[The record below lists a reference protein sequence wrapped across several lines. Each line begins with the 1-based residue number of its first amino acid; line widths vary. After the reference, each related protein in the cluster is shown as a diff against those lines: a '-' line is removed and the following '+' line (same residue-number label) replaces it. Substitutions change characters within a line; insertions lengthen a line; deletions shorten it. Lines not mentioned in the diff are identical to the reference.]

1 MNVAPLQSGYLLS
14 SPADHQLFCAESH
27 PPVCVTFTAGQSAAG
42 LPGKTIDQRSCVV
55 NRCAESGESDIE
67 YFEAHEFAGS
77 PASSDDEDFEA
88 PDRLDQQQMPEPQ
101 QSDGDGPWQ
110 VVRGRRSGRKR
121 QQSSAVTPSDARRK
135 NGARA
140 KSTSAGQWPENCL
153 PMRQQKI
160 RLKMFGT
167 LSQYHRQLCTTSF
180 KQLGAEDLASF
191 DTCQMK
197 DRFCLQTSITRDDCQ
212 RFHRLM
218 TNGLHAIR
226 GVDDVVFLVGPFKVL
241 MSRDVRTFDAIL
253 LSLVFDRAVPGFLTM
268 LGDCFVKSLTGVN
281 PKNSKLCKA
290 ITELLIQMCHED
302 EGWLNRL
309 GWQKLSMRG
318 RCSLFSSLAFFFKK
332 SSEKDLMRNLQQ
344 QVSGAWL
351 DEQYNAT
358 VQRISSDTVHGNPK
372 NDLLDLKANVRAV
385 FSWLEAQIFSV
396 GKTQERSELIVRYA
410 NICDAWFKAMD
421 SLAPLLPET
430 SLLWLWRPVAKWSVR
445 FRTYLFGG
453 LGFDMTIS
461 LLDKLLK
468 KTECWRD
475 LRPLAF
481 ELRMSLLR
489 SVLTKCEELMHK
501 RNTVLFSQAW
511 SEYEKKLESLL
522 AECNGFMAD
531 YKPPFAA
538 DEESNCGRRRR
549 EEGARL
555 ELKLRESA
563 FNRLNC
569 ESRRSTRQCI
579 QEKLQ
584 EWRRVFEDEW
594 ALSQVYREVGSIE
607 LAKWYFLAGEH
618 DACVSTLMSVCFKDV
633 KLSRK
638 KADLLARHGVYHA
651 AVAEFH
657 HVKALMRESGETDR
671 RKQDK
676 VDNRIAMTLLKWYQ
690 AEAGTDHLIE
700 AYRLSVDLLGRC
712 DVRDQE
718 DFEGVL
724 LYIVNAM
731 NHSGLRFEGF
741 ARQTSVLGYL
751 VKEGNR
757 IKSWHHFAN
766 LLHVRHK
773 GGLTSVDSVNKTADE
788 MGMKHGYYPVL
799 DKMS

>member
-1 MNVAPLQSGYLLS
+1 MDLASLQPVHSLDIRPDQQLA
-14 SPADHQLFCAESH
+14 PAD
-27 PPVCVTFTAGQSAAG
+27 PPFGVATTLAPGQHVSG
-42 LPGKTIDQRSCVV
+42 VSGKAIGQRLCVV
-55 NRCAESGESDIE
+55 DRCAESDESDTE
-67 YFEAHEFAGS
+67 YFDAHEFAGS
-77 PASSDDEDFEA
+77 PTSSDDEYVEA
-88 PDRLDQQQMPEPQ
+88 PDRLGQQPMPEPQ
-101 QSDGDGPWQ
+101 QSDGDGSWQ
-110 VVRGRRSGRKR
+110 VVRRRRSGRKR

-140 KSTSAGQWPENCL
+140 KSKSAGQWPENGS

-160 RLKMFGT
+160 RLEMFGT

-191 DTCQMK
+191 DACQMK
-197 DRFCLQTSITRDDCQ
+197 DRFCLQTNITRDDCQ

-218 TNGLHAIR
+218 TKGLHAIR

-268 LGDCFVKSLTGVN
+268 LGDCFVNSLTVVN
-281 PKNSKLCKA
+281 PKNSKLSKA

-302 EGWLNRL
+302 EDWLNRL
-309 GWQKLSMRG
+309 GWQKLSSRG
-318 RCSLFSSLAFFFKK
+318 RCNLFWILAILFKQ
-332 SSEKDLMRNLQQ
+332 SSEKDLIRNLQQ
-344 QVSGAWL
+344 KDSGLWL
-351 DEQYNAT
+351 EKQYNAT
-358 VQRISSDTVHGNPK
+358 VQRISCDTEHKDPK
-372 NDLLDLKANVRAV
+372 GDLYDLRANVRAV
-385 FSWLEAQIFSV
+385 FSLLEAQVFSV
-396 GKTQERSELIVRYA
+396 GKTQERSGLIVRYA
-410 NICDAWFKAMD
+410 DICDALLVAVD
-421 SLAPLLPET
+421 SLAPLLPKAW
-430 SLLWLWRPVAKWSVR
+430 LLRLWRPVAEWSVR
-445 FRTYLFGG
+445 FRTYLSHCLG
-453 LGFDMTIS
+453 LDRSIS

-468 KTECWRD
+468 KIEYWRD
-475 LRPLAF
+475 LDPLAF
-481 ELRMSLLR
+481 ELRLSLLR
-489 SVLTKCEELMHK
+489 FVLTKCEELTYK
-501 RNTVLFSQAW
+501 RDTGLFSQAW

-522 AECNGFMAD
+522 AECNRFMAD
-531 YKPPFAA
+531 YKRPFAA
-538 DEESNCGRRRR
+538 DEESNYDRRRA
-549 EEGARL
+549 EEVGL

-569 ESRRSTRQCI
+569 KSRRSTRQCI

-584 EWRRVFEDEW
+584 ECRRVFEDGW

-618 DACVSTLMSVCFKDV
+618 DACVSTLTSVCFKDV
-633 KLSRK
+633 KLSMK

-657 HVKALMRESGETDR
+657 HIKALMRESGETDR

-676 VDNRIAMTLLKWYQ
+676 VDNRIAMTQLQWYQ
-690 AEAGTDHLIE
+690 GEAGTDHLIA

-712 DVRDQE
+712 DVLDRK

-724 LYIVNAM
+724 LYIVNEM
-731 NHSGLRFEGF
+731 KRSGLRFEDF
-741 ARQTSVLGYL
+741 AGQTSVLGYL
-751 VKEGNR
+751 VKEGRR
-757 IKSWHHFAN
+757 IKNWYHFAN

-773 GGLTSVDSVNKTADE
+773 GGLTSVDSVNKTADK
-788 MGMKHGYYPVL
+788 MGVKHGYYPVL

>member
-55 NRCAESGESDIE
+55 NPCAESGESDIE

-77 PASSDDEDFEA
+77 PTSSNDEYFEA

-140 KSTSAGQWPENCL
+140 KSASAGQWPENCS

-160 RLKMFGT
+160 RLEMSGA
-167 LSQYHRQLCTTSF
+167 LSQYRRLCIKSF
-180 KQLGAEDLASF
+180 ERLGAEDLASF
-191 DTCQMK
+191 DACQTK
-197 DRFCLQTSITRDDCQ
+197 DRFCLQTNITRDDCQ

-218 TNGLHAIR
+218 TKGPHAIWR
-226 GVDDVVFLVGPFKVL
+226 VDDVVFLAGPFKVL
-241 MSRDVRTFDAIL
+241 MSRNAMSFDAIL

-302 EGWLNRL
+302 EDWLNRL
-309 GWQKLSMRG
+309 GWQKLSVRG
-318 RCSLFSSLAFFFKK
+318 RCNLFWILAILFKQ
-332 SSEKDLMRNLQQ
+332 SSEKDLIRNLQQ
-344 QVSGAWL
+344 QVSGLWL
-351 DEQYNAT
+351 EEQYNAT
-358 VQRISSDTVHGNPK
+358 VQRISCDTEHKDPK
-372 NDLLDLKANVRAV
+372 GDLYDLRANVRAV
-385 FSWLEAQIFSV
+385 FSLLEAQVFYV
-396 GKTQERSELIVRYA
+396 GKTQERSGLIVRYA
-410 NICDAWFKAMD
+410 DICDALFKAMD

-430 SLLWLWRPVAKWSVR
+430 SLLRLWRPVAEWSVR
-445 FRTYLFGG
+445 FRTYLSHCLG
-453 LGFDMTIS
+453 LDRSIS

-468 KTECWRD
+468 KIEYWRD
-475 LRPLAF
+475 LDPLAF
-481 ELRMSLLR
+481 ELRLSLLR
-489 SVLTKCEELMHK
+489 FVLTKCEELTHK
-501 RNTVLFSQAW
+501 RDTGLFSQAW

-522 AECNGFMAD
+522 AECNRFMAD

-538 DEESNCGRRRR
+538 DEESDYDRRR
-549 EEGARL
+549 EEEVRL
-555 ELKLRESA
+555 ELKLRESV

-569 ESRRSTRQCI
+569 ESCRSTRQCI
-579 QEKLQ
+579 QENLQ
-584 EWRRVFEDEW
+584 ECRRAFEDRW
-594 ALSQVYREVGSIE
+594 ALSQTYREVGSIE

-618 DACVSTLMSVCFKDV
+618 DAGVSTLTSACYKNV
-633 KLSRK
+633 KLSWK
-638 KADLLARHGVYHA
+638 KADILARHGVYHA
-651 AVAEFH
+651 AVDEYH
-657 HVKALMRESGETDR
+657 HIKTLMSESGETDR
-671 RKQDK
+671 RKRDK
-676 VDNRIAMTLLKWYQ
+676 VDNRVAMTQLQWYLV
-690 AEAGTDHLIE
+690 EDGTDHLIE
-700 AYRLSVDLLGRC
+700 AYRLSVGLLGRC
-712 DVRDQE
+712 DVRDRE

-724 LYIVNAM
+724 LHIVNTIKR
-731 NHSGLRFEGF
+731 SGLRFEDF

-773 GGLTSVDSVNKTADE
+773 EGLTSVDSVNKTADE
-788 MGMKHGYYPVL
+788 MGVKHGYFPGL

>member
-1 MNVAPLQSGYLLS
+1 MNVAPLHSGYLLS

-42 LPGKTIDQRSCVV
+42 LPGKTIDQRLCVV
-55 NRCAESGESDIE
+55 NRCAESDESDAE
-67 YFEAHEFAGS
+67 YFDAHEFAVS
-77 PASSDDEDFEA
+77 PTSYFEA

-101 QSDGDGPWQ
+101 QSDGDGSWQ
-110 VVRGRRSGRKR
+110 VVRRRRSGRKR

-140 KSTSAGQWPENCL
+140 KSKSAGQWPENGSL
-153 PMRQQKI
+153 MRQQKI
-160 RLKMFGT
+160 RLEMFGT
-167 LSQYHRQLCTTSF
+167 LTENHRKLCIKSF
-180 KQLGAEDLASF
+180 ERLGAMDWASL
-191 DTCQMK
+191 DAGQMK
-197 DRFCLQTSITRDDCQ
+197 DQFCLQANITRDDCQ

-218 TNGLHAIR
+218 NKGPHAIW

-241 MSRDVRTFDAIL
+241 MSGNAMAFDAIL

-268 LGDCFVKSLTGVN
+268 LGDCLVDSLTGVN
-281 PKNSKLCKA
+281 PKYRKLRMA
-290 ITELLIQMCHED
+290 ISELLIQMCHED

-332 SSEKDLMRNLQQ
+332 TSEKDLMRNLQQ

-351 DEQYNAT
+351 EEQYYAT
-358 VQRISSDTVHGNPK
+358 VQRISCGTEHKDLKG
-372 NDLLDLKANVRAV
+372 DLLDLRANVRAV
-385 FSWLEAQIFSV
+385 FSWLEAQFFSA
-396 GKTQERSELIVRYA
+396 GKTEERPRLIVRYA
-410 NICDAWFKAMD
+410 NICDALLVA
-421 SLAPLLPET
+421 APRLPEA
-430 SLLWLWRPVAKWSVR
+430 SLRRLWRPVIQWTVR
-445 FRTYLFGG
+445 FRMYLSHC
-453 LGFDMTIS
+453 LGFDRTIS

-468 KTECWRD
+468 KIKRWGE

-481 ELRMSLLR
+481 ELRMSLVR

-501 RNTVLFSQAW
+501 RDHVLFSQAW

-522 AECNGFMAD
+522 VECNRFMAD
-531 YKPPFAA
+531 YKRPYAA
-538 DEESNCGRRRR
+538 DEESDYRRK
-549 EEGARL
+549 EEEARL

-563 FNRLNC
+563 FKRLNC
-569 ESRRSTRQCI
+569 ESCRSTRRCI
-579 QEKLQ
+579 QENLQ
-584 EWRRVFEDEW
+584 ECRRVFEDEW
-594 ALSQVYREVGSIE
+594 TLSQTYREVGFIE
-607 LAKWYFLAGEH
+607 LAKWYFLAGER
-618 DACVSTLMSVCFKDV
+618 DAGVSTLTSVCFKDV
-633 KLSRK
+633 KLSGK

-651 AVAEFH
+651 AVAECH
-657 HVKALMRESGETDR
+657 HIKALMSESGETDR
-671 RKQDK
+671 RKRDK
-676 VDNRIAMTLLKWYQ
+676 VDNSIAMTQLKWYQ
-690 AEAGTDHLIE
+690 AEDGTDHLIE

-712 DVRDQE
+712 DVQDRKE
-718 DFEGVL
+718 FEGVL

-731 NHSGLRFEGF
+731 KRSGLRFEGF

-788 MGMKHGYYPVL
+788 MGVKHRYYPVL

>member
-1 MNVAPLQSGYLLS
+1 MG
-14 SPADHQLFCAESH
+14 
-27 PPVCVTFTAGQSAAG
+27 
-42 LPGKTIDQRSCVV
+42 
-55 NRCAESGESDIE
+55 
-67 YFEAHEFAGS
+67 
-77 PASSDDEDFEA
+77 
-88 PDRLDQQQMPEPQ
+88 
-101 QSDGDGPWQ
+101 
-110 VVRGRRSGRKR
+110 
-121 QQSSAVTPSDARRK
+121 
-135 NGARA
+135 
-140 KSTSAGQWPENCL
+140 
-153 PMRQQKI
+153 QQKI
-160 RLKMFGT
+160 RLEIFGT
-167 LSQYHRQLCTTSF
+167 LSQYHRQLCTTSC
-180 KQLGAEDLASF
+180 KHLGAEDLASF
-191 DTCQMK
+191 DACQMK
-197 DRFCLQTSITRDDCQ
+197 DRFCLQANITRDDCQ

-241 MSRDVRTFDAIL
+241 MSSNARTFDAIL

-268 LGDCFVKSLTGVN
+268 LGDCFVDSLTGVK
-281 PKNSKLCKA
+281 PKNNKLCKA

-309 GWQKLSMRG
+309 GWQKLSLRG
-318 RCSLFSSLAFFFKK
+318 RCRLFSSLAYLFKQ
-332 SSEKDLMRNLQQ
+332 SSEKDLIRNLQQ

-351 DEQYNAT
+351 EEQYNAT
-358 VQRISSDTVHGNPK
+358 VQRISSDTVHRNPK
-372 NDLLDLKANVRAV
+372 SDLLDLRANVRAV

-396 GKTQERSELIVRYA
+396 GKTQERSGLIARYA
-410 NICDAWFKAMD
+410 NICDELLKAMD
-421 SLAPLLPET
+421 SLAPLLPKT
-430 SLLWLWRPVAKWSVR
+430 SLLRLWRPVAKWSVR
-445 FRTYLFGG
+445 FRTYLSDG
-453 LGFDMTIS
+453 LGFDMTIT

-489 SVLTKCEELMHK
+489 SVLTKCEELMY
-501 RNTVLFSQAW
+501 RRDRVLFSQAW

-538 DEESNCGRRRR
+538 DEESNCDRRR
-549 EEGARL
+549 EEEARL

-579 QEKLQ
+579 QENLQ
-584 EWRRVFEDEW
+584 ECRGTFKFGW
-594 ALSQVYREVGSIE
+594 ALSQTYREVGSIE

-618 DACVSTLMSVCFKDV
+618 DACVSTLTSVCFKDV

-638 KADLLARHGVYHA
+638 KADLLARNGVYHA
-651 AVAEFH
+651 AVDEFH
-657 HVKALMRESGETDR
+657 HIKALMREAGETDR

-676 VDNRIAMTLLKWYQ
+676 VNNRIAMTQLKWYQ
-690 AEAGTDHLIE
+690 AEAVTDHLIE

-712 DVRDQE
+712 DVRDRE

-731 NHSGLRFEGF
+731 KHSGLRFEDF

-757 IKSWHHFAN
+757 IKSWHHFAT

-788 MGMKHGYYPVL
+788 MAVKHGYYPVL